1 MEEFISAAL
10 PWLLMGIALAIL
22 TVNCSVE
29 KKKGMRI
36 GLAAAAVLLFCVI
49 LFWVIPAKE
58 RKQKEYEARQQDAL
72 THDITSIEDYRTPYI
87 GDAVNATQLFAKLPL
102 GKVEKKY
109 EIDSENGIL
118 TVSYLDTVWNI
129 GESKVQQ
136 DLFYNTVATMASIDN
151 LDGITYKFSGDSFSF
166 TREQIEAIFGKDLS
180 NLLEKEIWEEEVQ
193 SKIADRDFLTQFY

>member
-1 MEEFISAAL
+1 MEEFISSAL

-49 LFWVIPAKE
+49 LFWVIPAK
-58 RKQKEYEARQQDAL
+58 
-72 THDITSIEDYRTPYI
+72 
-87 GDAVNATQLFAKLPL
+87 
-102 GKVEKKY
+102 
-109 EIDSENGIL
+109 
-118 TVSYLDTVWNI
+118 
-129 GESKVQQ
+129 
-136 DLFYNTVATMASIDN
+136 ASIDN